1 MGKGVTVRLSDEDAA
16 ELEAVAPVDGVT
28 FATIAPVGIALVSCH
43 HGTDPTDR

>member
-28 FATIAPVGIALVSCH
+28 FATIDPARYRCGIIRPWH
-43 HGTDPTDR
+43 